1 MTRTLQEKFRLG
13 LLFFVVVVFFVIA
26 AARLVHLQVV
36 LGDEY
41 ERIVRKQSSGT
52 VTIPPQR
59 GEIYDRQG
67 RIVAS
72 TIRSYS
78 LYAYPQSRQQLS
90 EIGAYLDRLFG
101 LANGTAVKRYKL
113 GQNRFRWIRRMLDDE
128 LAVRVV
134 EGAPEGLYLRHE
146 PQREYPFGLVGRQ
159 ILGFTDIDHTGQAGI
174 ELAFD
179 SVLGGVPGV
188 ADIRRDGLR
197 NTYRVNETAMVKPL
211 QGKSLVLTIDWR
223 LQEIVEQELRAAVV
237 KNNAKSGQACFV
249 DCRTGEILAM
259 AHFDPDE
266 KYPDK
271 PYKARVVTD
280 LWEPG
285 SVFKPVAAAALL
297 DANMIDF
304 CDTTYCENGKWKI
317 NRRIL
322 NDDKKHEWLDF
333 RRIMELS
340 SNIGLAKHAIPLGGD
355 PILQYSR
362 EFGFGEKTDIGLPGE
377 SNGTLPTD
385 VRWSDYNI
393 AAFSIGHSV
402 AVTTLQMTRAIAAI
416 ANDGILL
423 SPRLVYGFVENDGK
437 IVERKFESSPRRVMK
452 EASVDTLKALLR
464 GVVQRGT
471 AEVVNSPV
479 VAIAGKTGTAQIWD
493 PERRRYFLSRY
504 MASFGGFF
512 PYEEPMVAGVVVLE
526 APKPVHYGGLT
537 AGPAFRAVAERYAL
551 LHPDRIALESQFARS
566 VDSSRL
572 MTTEVPDLFGRDLSL
587 AKQIAEAHGLDLRSN
602 RTKGTVIWQFPLPDR
617 LAVTGESILV
627 AVEAAEDT
635 TVVMAD
641 MKGLSL
647 RKVSAF
653 LDFAGVK
660 TVVEGCGLVRQQSIR
675 PGQPLTT
682 NSTCRIGCKP
692 S

>member
-13 LLFFVVVVFFVIA
+13 LLFFIVVAFFAVA

-72 TIRSYS
+72 TVRSYS
-78 LYAYPQSRQQLS
+78 LYAYPQNRKQLN
-90 EIGAYLDRLFG
+90 EIGAYLDDLFG
-101 LANGTAVKRYKL
+101 LADGTAVKRYKL
-113 GQNRFRWIRRMLDDE
+113 GQNRFRWIRRMLDDG
-128 LAVRVV
+128 LAVRIV
-134 EGAPEGLYLRHE
+134 EGAPEGLYLRDE
-146 PQREYPFGLVGRQ
+146 PQREYPFGMVGRQ
-159 ILGFTDIDHTGQAGI
+159 ILGFTDIDHVGQAGI

-223 LQEIVEQELRAAVV
+223 LQEIVEQELRTAVV
-237 KNNAKSGQACFV
+237 KHNAQSGQACFI

-259 AHFDPDE
+259 AHFDPNE

-297 DANMIDF
+297 DADMIDF
-304 CDTTYCENGKWKI
+304 SDTTYCENGKWRV
-317 NRRIL
+317 NRRTL
-322 NDDKKHEWLDF
+322 NDDKKHEWLTF
-333 RRIMELS
+333 RGILELS

-355 PILQYSR
+355 KILQYAR
-362 EFGFGEKTDIGLPGE
+362 NLGFGERTDIGLPGE
-377 SNGTLPTD
+377 SGGTLPTD
-385 VRWSDYNI
+385 VRWSDYNT

-402 AVTTLQMTRAIAAI
+402 AVTTLQMTRAMAAI
-416 ANDGILL
+416 ANDGVLL
-423 SPRLVYGFVENDGK
+423 NPQLVYGFVDKDGR
-437 IVERKFESSPRRVMK
+437 VLPHEFTSSPQRVMK
-452 EASVDTLKALLR
+452 ETSVDTLKALLR
-464 GVVQRGT
+464 GVVERGT

-512 PYEEPMVAGVVVLE
+512 PYEDPMVAGVVVLE
-526 APKPVHYGGLT
+526 APKPIHYGGLT
-537 AGPAFRAVAERYAL
+537 AGPAFRSVAERYAL
-551 LHPDRIALESQFARS
+551 LHPDRFTHESQYARS
-566 VDSSRL
+566 ADTSRIL
-572 MTTEVPDLFGRDLSL
+572 TTEVPDLLGRDLAL
-587 AKQIAEAHGLDLRSN
+587 AEQIAQAQGLQLRSN
-602 RTKGTVIWQFPLPDR
+602 RTHGTVIWQFPLPDR
-617 LAVTGESILV
+617 LAVTGEPILV
-627 AVEAAEDT
+627 AVESAEDT

-641 MKGLSL
+641 MSGLSL

-660 TVVEGCGLVRQQSIR
+660 TVVEGCGLVRRQSIR
-675 PGQPLTT
+675 PGQRLTT
-682 NSTCRIGCKP
+682 NSTCRIGCQP